1 MQATHVSQVGFFSL
15 SSCCRS
21 NPFPIAASELEC
33 RRPKICSREQAVVVV
48 VVAGDNKRQP
58 NYIDIGVGSRA
69 ACDEVKIVRIS
80 SQQPLEGPTKSK
92 SSSRRNPPPLK
103 RRTSLA
109 RVSLSTVDLKPEQQN
124 LVIEATKRGR
134 GGKTVTVIKGLQLK
148 QDSLDAL
155 CKALKMKIGSGG
167 TVKDGEIELQGNHSV
182 MLVDELVKLG
192 YKAKKSGR

>member
-1 MQATHVSQVGFFSL
+1 MQATHLSKVGFFFL
-15 SSCCRS
+15 SSCCRN

-92 SSSRRNPPPLK
+92 SSSKRNPPPLK
-103 RRTSLA
+103 RRT
-109 RVSLSTVDLKPEQQN
+109 SLSTVDLKPEQQN

>member
-1 MQATHVSQVGFFSL
+1 MQATHVSKVGFFSL
-15 SSCCRS
+15 SSCCRN

-48 VVAGDNKRQP
+48 VVAGGNKRQP

-80 SQQPLEGPTKSK
+80 SQQPLEGPTNSK

-103 RRTSLA
+103 RRT
-109 RVSLSTVDLKPEQQN
+109 SLSTVDLKPEQQN

>member
-1 MQATHVSQVGFFSL
+1 MQATHVSKVGFFPL
-15 SSCCRS
+15 SSCCRN
-21 NPFPIAASELEC
+21 NPSPIAASELEC

-80 SQQPLEGPTKSK
+80 SQQPLEGPTNSK

-109 RVSLSTVDLKPEQQN
+109 RVSLVFSYLLALSQN
-124 LVIEATKRGR
+124 LRHQVLRVGR
-134 GGKTVTVIKGLQLK
+134 FLGFRVLVSMQI
-148 QDSLDAL
+148 DSN
-155 CKALKMKIGSGG
+155 S
-167 TVKDGEIELQGNHSV
+167 S
-182 MLVDELVKLG
+182 LV
-192 YKAKKSGR
+192 

>member
-1 MQATHVSQVGFFSL
+1 MQATHVSKVGFFSL
-15 SSCCRS
+15 SSCFRN
-21 NPFPIAASELEC
+21 NPIPIAASEQEC

-58 NYIDIGVGSRA
+58 NYIDIGVASRV

-80 SQQPLEGPTKSK
+80 SQQPLEGPTNSK

-103 RRTSLA
+103 RRTP
-109 RVSLSTVDLKPEQQN
+109 LSTVDLKPEQQN

-167 TVKDGEIELQGNHSV
+167 TVKDGEIELQGNHSG